1 MKTTNYTMRVL
12 QPEDGK
18 FLTQAKDV
26 DILERIITADKIYL
40 AANAEVSDWIE
51 ISAAKAEVYEEMK
64 RLKEKE
70 MEEQDESIR

>member
-12 QPEDGK
+12 QAEEGK
-18 FLTQAKDV
+18 YLTQAKDV
-26 DILERIITADKIYL
+26 DIMERIITADKVYL

-70 MEEQDESIR
+70 MEEAEE

>member
-18 FLTQAKDV
+18 YLTQAKDV
-26 DILERIITADKIYL
+26 DILERIITADKVYL

-70 MEEQDESIR
+70 MEEQDESIS

>member
-12 QPEDGK
+12 QAEEGK
-18 FLTQAKDV
+18 YLTQAKDV
-26 DILERIITADKIYL
+26 DIMERIITADKVYL

-70 MEEQDESIR
+70 MEEEQQTH

>member
-70 MEEQDESIR
+70 MEETEE